1 MIHTYSIK
9 SLYLFGSRADQTNHS
24 NSDLDLLIL
33 FDEKLMSMD
42 AIIKRNEFV
51 AYLKKQLNVEVDLLL
66 FKEAIEGIDSLSLN
80 KLLTIY

>member
-1 MIHTYSIK
+1 
-9 SLYLFGSRADQTNHS
+9 
-24 NSDLDLLIL
+24 
-33 FDEKLMSMD
+33 MSMD